1 MALSSDSSSKRSKF
15 MSSLLNIH
23 PRDSLQM
30 GKILVSKSKKSK
42 SGDRTQV
49 KILECSPQALLSV
62 LTLSSRRESVSLC
75 VSLRKSSLV
84 ELKHVDST
92 ENSAGSLSTSL
103 PSLMRIK
110 ELLYRN
116 GPHSHTSERWCT
128 HVRWLNRSCQW
139 IWGLCWHQGGELR
152 TSPWVSQPGCGAVRQ
167 CTLRRQKHVNTD
179 LYKVYSGDC
188 RWTWSNPENRCATI
202 VLRSNCC
209 DR

>member
-1 MALSSDSSSKRSKF
+1 

-116 GPHSHTSERWCT
+116 GPHSHTSER
-128 HVRWLNRSCQW
+128 
-139 IWGLCWHQGGELR
+139 
-152 TSPWVSQPGCGAVRQ
+152 
-167 CTLRRQKHVNTD
+167 
-179 LYKVYSGDC
+179 
-188 RWTWSNPENRCATI
+188 
-202 VLRSNCC
+202 
-209 DR
+209 